1 MPQVHIYFHDDFS
14 ATEHP
19 HAPAGSAK
27 GGQFVKKEGAAP
39 YDFSVGFKKAETTVR
54 KMNSLANEEG
64 TTVTNKAAA
73 LKDLA
78 GQFKSPY
85 AMNYANK
92 LLGWLETES
101 GKPKGSL
108 GKAQAAPGKS
118 TGTAPP
124 SEGEPAK
131 AAKVD
136 ITKPKKM
143 KGYNTSHSKSL
154 EAYYIAMSSDDP
166 DAKAAKLQALYETWN
181 GSKFKNYAQEV
192 AKALGVELKEKGE
205 APAAKPPEPP
215 AKVPD
220 GELPAPHPDSGAQK
234 KMHEAATG
242 AETAAAQIEAVQAIG
257 AHGPLST
264 KYKEDLLKA
273 LGHDASAP
281 APANEV
287 PTSKPASNKLTSKR
301 ESDQKL
307 LASMKD
313 AVDYSFHGATASKA
327 IPTFEGSA
335 WTEHFTAEQRAAAKS
350 YTGSGYA
357 SINVALRKPKEA
369 DPDAVEKVNLIDDAF
384 DEDAAKLTQDIVVR
398 RGMDMLANTPEQSEA
413 AIANIKAGLEKGLPV
428 KFSQRGF
435 ISTSL
440 AHGFGAQI
448 RMKILLRKG
457 TPALYVGAIS
467 NHESEKELLLRH
479 GQQFRVLEYNSTAPG
494 QHELTMVAE

>member
-1 MPQVHIYFHDDFS
+1 MRVVNIYFHDEAYNASD
-14 ATEHP
+14 HP

-39 YDFSVGFKKAETTVR
+39 YDFSVGFKKAEATVR

-64 TTVTNKAAA
+64 TTVIEKAAA

-92 LLGWLETES
+92 LLGWLETEN

-131 AAKVD
+131 VAKVN
-136 ITKPKKM
+136 IAKPKKM
-143 KGYNTSHSKSL
+143 KGFNTTHNKSL
-154 EAYYIAMSSDDP
+154 EAYYIAKSSDDP

-181 GSKFKNYAQEV
+181 GTKFKTYAQEV

-242 AETAAAQIEAVQAIG
+242 AETSAAQIEAVKAVG

-273 LGHDASAP
+273 LGHSESAEP
-281 APANEV
+281 VPEPTAPK
-287 PTSKPASNKLTSKR
+287 PSKLVSKR
-301 ESDQKL
+301 PADQKFIAL
-307 LASMKD
+307 INDKALDSEK
-313 AVDYSFHGATASKA
+313 VGQEKVSTA
-327 IPTFEGSA
+327 IPTF
-335 WTEHFTAEQRAAAKS
+335 TEASFDVFTSKQRTAIKK
-350 YTGSGYA
+350 YTGDYS
-357 SINVALRKPKEA
+357 SEINLALRKPKEA
-369 DPDAVEKVNLIDDAF
+369 TEQGIAWVNEIDDAF
-384 DEDAAKLTQDIVVR
+384 DHDDAKLTEDIVVR
-398 RGMDMLANTPEQSEA
+398 RGLNQLANTTAQTIA
-413 AIANIKAGLEKGLPV
+413 ALENIKAGLEKGLPV

-435 ISTSL
+435 ISTSIGS
-440 AHGFGAQI
+440 GFNGSI
-448 RMKILLRKG
+448 KMKMLLRKG
-457 TPALYVGAIS
+457 TPGIYAGAIS
-467 NHESEKELLLRH
+467 SHPEKELLLRH
-479 GQQFRVLEYNSTAPG
+479 GQQFRVLEYEEKSDV
-494 QHELTMVAE
+494 HYLTLVAEI